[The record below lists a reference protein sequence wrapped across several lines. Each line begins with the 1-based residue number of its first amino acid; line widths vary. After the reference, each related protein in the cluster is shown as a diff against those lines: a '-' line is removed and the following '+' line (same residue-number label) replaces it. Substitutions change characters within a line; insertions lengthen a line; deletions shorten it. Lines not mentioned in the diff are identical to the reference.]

1 MTPDSSGKN
10 QSMAIPG
17 CLSALVATSATE
29 RLRLSFL
36 EPLAGAVAAF
46 LDIGKAALRAAK
58 AGGRIRTSRDEL
70 APGQAEVQG

>member
-10 QSMAIPG
+10 QSMAILG

-46 LDIGKAALRAAK
+46 PDIEE
-58 AGGRIRTSRDEL
+58 GGRIRTSRDEL